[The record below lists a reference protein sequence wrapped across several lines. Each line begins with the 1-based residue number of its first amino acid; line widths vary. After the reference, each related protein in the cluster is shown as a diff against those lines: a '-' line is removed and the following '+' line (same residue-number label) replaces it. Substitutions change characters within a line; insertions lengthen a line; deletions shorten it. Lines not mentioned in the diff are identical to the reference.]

1 MKASAS
7 FIRSEGGL
15 LPADLLAR
23 IRARDSR
30 LPGIKPAHY
39 GLVPGETLNEA
50 ASRSWARLTGLW
62 RRFAQK
68 LTTRPADQGFEA
80 DTLDLWLRPL
90 FQELGFPQP
99 LERAR
104 AETLGRDT
112 FAISHRSGD
121 LPIHLVGAGILLDKR
136 TRGVRGAADV
146 NPHGLLQDY
155 LNRKDSFV
163 WGLLSNGLRLRLL
176 RDNAALTRQAF
187 VEFDLEAIFS
197 AEDQSGYA
205 DFFLLWLVCH
215 RTRFN
220 AIGGGPAD
228 ATTPPAPA
236 AWIIESWRAEA
247 LKTGKSVKR
256 GLRNN
261 VVQALNHL
269 APGFVSHRA
278 NAPLRDALRSGALSR
293 DAFKRQLLRLIYRL
307 LFLFVAEDRG
317 ALFAPDA
324 TFAARERFA
333 SSYSTARLRRLA
345 RRYGGTAHGDGWEQ
359 LKTLFGLL
367 HSDTGCP
374 ALGLP
379 ALGGFLFSTA
389 SCPDLDRARLANA
402 DLYAALRA
410 LGLARDEEENIT
422 HVVDYEHLGAEE
434 LGSVYESLLELR
446 FVEGS
451 IDAERPVLDS
461 AAGNDRKLTGSFYT
475 PTELI
480 TSVLDTALQP
490 VIDRALASA
499 NPREALLALKV
510 VDGSCGSGHF
520 LVAAAHRLAR
530 ALAALDT
537 GEREPPLDAVRS
549 ALHEVVGRCLFGVDL
564 NPLSVELCKVSLWL
578 EALEPGRPLNFLES
592 HIQCGNSLIGC
603 TPRLLREGLPDDAFK
618 PIVGDDAAAC
628 AQLKK
633 DNREARDAGQ
643 DLLGL
648 ANATPA
654 PWERL
659 GNLPAA
665 FAAIETLDDDS
676 IGSVRQ
682 KEQAW
687 QQAVVSSGYLHA
699 TLLHDAWCA
708 AFVLPKRNEEFT
720 LRLHTG
726 QLRELERT
734 PFALHPD
741 LRRAI
746 EKLGG
751 NAPDL
756 PDADREHS
764 YRFFHWHLRFP
775 GVFRLPAANEAPDN
789 PETGWSGGFDVV
801 LGNPPWEHTELKEK
815 EFFATRA
822 PAISAAQ
829 TGAERKQLIATLAD
843 HDPALYAEFLAS
855 SRAHEGVSHF
865 LSNSGAYPLCGRGR
879 INTYSI
885 FSELNLE
892 LTAPTGRAG
901 FIVPTGIATDD
912 GNKFY
917 FQKLVDER
925 RLASLFDF
933 ENQGIFEGVHNSYK
947 FSLLTITGRADQQP
961 TAKFFFFAHGTDE
974 LADPDRQIELT
985 PEDILRINPN
995 TRTCPIFRTR
1005 RDADIT
1011 RRIYS
1016 QVPVLLREANAEG
1029 EGDLNPWGVR
1039 FRQGLF
1045 NMTSASHLFFT
1056 RPKAEAEGWEFVGNR
1071 WRKGDDT
1078 LLPLYEAK
1086 LFHQFDHR
1094 WATYLESA
1102 STFNPITGDEENDGP
1117 ETRDHASG
1125 EKTDPALTIQPRYWV
1140 DERWCLLIAADL
1152 PGEVTDAVRRALEES
1167 LGLAKA
1173 GKRNATMSTGDQLRR
1188 ELGRWL
1194 SGHRLADGSF
1204 AVADADLRDL
1214 IALDQKK
1221 RPTAKKWKEELE
1233 AARAIAGEFPLTAE
1247 EADSLGQLLTA
1258 SLAEKL
1264 RRIWRLFHSRAP
1276 KWFLSYRRIAR
1287 STDTRTCISSAVP
1300 FAALGDITP
1309 IVRTSAYRA
1318 SAYALLANFD
1328 SQLFDFIVRQKVGG
1342 THLDFHYVYQ
1352 FPVLPPETYT
1362 QPAPWAPGLTL
1373 ADWLRP
1379 YVLELCYTANDL
1391 RGFAED
1397 CGFTGAPFRWN
1408 DTRRALLRAEL
1419 DAAFF
1424 HLYGLNR
1431 DDTAYVLGTFTVLK
1445 NRELRDLG
1453 RYETADRILAAH
1465 DALSAAIATG
1475 QPFTTKLVPPPADP
1489 SLTHDHSTTRP
1500 AMPARLVRATISNYR
1515 SLSGPWNDSTRQ
1527 KADPLTP
1534 VIVPLGRMTLLVGQ
1548 NSAGKSS
1555 FCDALAFITDIM
1567 RRGLPAAIDNG
1578 DNRKGIVSLRRQ
1590 GGDTLCIRLDAEA
1603 EGIVGHYELELTAT
1617 NDGYRVV
1624 KECAQ
1629 WKASFAI
1636 KSGEWQGEPLA
1647 GASVPPGPTDLLM
1660 PLLRNDPR
1668 FRELGELLAGMVVYS
1683 VPPSVLRQSRSNAPA
1698 RPMDGRGED
1707 WPSALEA
1714 VLSGPNRASLIVAL
1728 NRLTGDIVDV
1738 RVETA
1743 AKQRIVRFLHRPPEM
1758 ESGERWANA
1767 DQESDGTLRAAAL
1780 LTALLQ
1786 DPLPAVIAIEEPE
1799 LAIHPGALEI
1809 LFDFLQSAHQKTQ
1822 VIVTTHS
1829 PDLLD
1834 RFEPELVRVVIRDG
1848 VATQI
1853 TAMEADQYYAV
1864 KKGLTTLGA
1873 MLRTETLRLGQ
1884 TAIPS
1889 LTETEVDSSSGK
1901 S

>member
-23 IRARDSR
+23 IRARDPN
-30 LPGIKPAHY
+30 LPGIKRGHY
-39 GLVPGETLNEA
+39 GLADGETLNEA

-68 LTTRPADQGFEA
+68 LATRPADQGFEA

-155 LNRKDSFV
+155 LNRKDAFV

-187 VEFDLEAIFS
+187 VEFDLESIFS

-215 RTRFN
+215 RTRF
-220 AIGGGPAD
+220 APIVGTPD
-228 ATTPPAPA
+228 DSTTPA
-236 AWIIESWRAEA
+236 AWVIESWRSEA

-269 APGFVSHRA
+269 GPGFVSHRA
-278 NAPLRDALRSGALSR
+278 NGPLRDALRSGALSR

-324 TFAARERFA
+324 TLAARERFA

-389 SCPDLDRARLANA
+389 SCPDLDRAQLANEH
-402 DLYAALRA
+402 LYAALRA

-422 HVVDYEHLGAEE
+422 HVVDYEHLGSEE

-446 FVEGS
+446 FAEGS
-451 IDAERPVLDS
+451 IDTACPVLES

-603 TPRLLREGLPDDAFK
+603 TPRLLREGLPDEAFK
-618 PIVGDDAAAC
+618 PIAGDDEAAC
-628 AQLKK
+628 AQLRK

-665 FAAIETLDDDS
+665 FAAIETLADDS

-687 QQAVVSSGYLHA
+687 QQAVASSGYLHA

-708 AFVLPKRNEEFT
+708 AFVLPKRNNEFT

-734 PFALHPD
+734 PFALHPE

-746 EKLGG
+746 EQLAG

-764 YRFFHWHLRFP
+764 FRFFHWHLRFP
-775 GVFRLPAANEAPDN
+775 GVFRLPAANEEPDN
-789 PETGWSGGFDVV
+789 PKTGWSGGFDVV

-822 PAISAAQ
+822 PAISNAQ
-829 TGAERKQLIATLAD
+829 TGAERKQLIAALVHD
-843 HDPALYAEFLAS
+843 DPALHAEFLAT
-855 SRAHEGVSHF
+855 SRVHEGVSHF

-892 LTAPTGRAG
+892 LVAPTGRAG

-947 FSLLTITGRADQQP
+947 FSLLTITGRADQQ
-961 TAKFFFFAHGTDE
+961 TKAKFFFFAHGTDD
-974 LADPDRQIELT
+974 LADPERQIELT

-1005 RDADIT
+1005 RDAEIT

-1016 QVPVLLREANAEG
+1016 QVPVLLREANEEG
-1029 EGDLNPWGVR
+1029 EGGLNPWGVR

-1045 NMTSASHLFFT
+1045 NMTSASHLFYT
-1056 RPKAEAEGWEFVGNR
+1056 RPKAEAEGWERMGNR
-1071 WRKGDDT
+1071 WRMGDDT

-1094 WATYLESA
+1094 WATYLDTA
-1102 STFNPITGDEENDGP
+1102 SEFNPITGDDENGGP
-1117 ETRDHASG
+1117 ETRDITSG
-1125 EKTDPALTIQPRYWV
+1125 EKADPTITIQPRYWV

-1173 GKRNATMSTGDQLRR
+1173 GKRTATMSTDDQLRR

-1194 SGHRLADGSF
+1194 SGHRRPDGCF
-1204 AVADADLRDL
+1204 AIADADLRDL
-1214 IALDQKK
+1214 IELDKKK

-1233 AARAIAGEFPLTAE
+1233 VARAIAVDFPLTDE
-1247 EADSLGQLLTA
+1247 EANLLGQLFTA
-1258 SLAEKL
+1258 SQAEQL
-1264 RRIWRLFHSRAP
+1264 RRIWPLFHARAP
-1276 KWFLSYRRIAR
+1276 KWFVSFRRIAR
-1287 STDTRTCISSAVP
+1287 TTDERTGIFGAIPFSGSGDSVFLMLPSLTNRQLSPILQASLDSFAHD
-1300 FAALGDITP
+1300 FAA
-1309 IVRTSAYRA
+1309 
-1318 SAYALLANFD
+1318 
-1328 SQLFDFIVRQKVGG
+1328 RQKVGG
-1342 THLDFHYVYQ
+1342 TNLNFFIVNQ
-1352 FPVLPPETYT
+1352 FPVLPPEIYT

-1373 ADWLRP
+1373 ADWMRP
-1379 YVLELCYTANDL
+1379 YVLELCYTAHDL
-1391 RGFAED
+1391 RGFAVD
-1397 CGFTGAPFRWN
+1397 CGFTGAPFRWDDEN
-1408 DTRRALLRAEL
+1408 RKQLRAEL
-1419 DAAFF
+1419 DATFF
-1424 HLYGLNR
+1424 ILYGLNR
-1431 DDTAYVLGTFTVLK
+1431 DDTAYVLDTFTVLK
-1445 NRELRDLG
+1445 NRELRERG
-1453 RYETADRILAAH
+1453 SYETAARILTAY
-1465 DALSAAIATG
+1465 DALVAATQSG
-1475 QPFTTKLVPPPADP
+1475 RPFISKLTPPPGHL
-1489 SLTHDHSTTRP
+1489 SLTHDFQATRYV
-1500 AMPARLVRATISNYR
+1500 MPAKIIRATVRNYR
-1515 SLSGPWNDSTRQ
+1515 SLAGDS
-1527 KADPLTP
+1527 AP
-1534 VIVPLGRMTLLVGQ
+1534 VSLGSVTVLVGP
-1548 NSAGKSS
+1548 NGSGKSS
-1555 FCDALAFITDIM
+1555 FCDALAFLADAM
-1567 RRGLPAAIDNG
+1567 LGLPSALSNG
-1578 DNRKGIVSLRRQ
+1578 KEDSRGGFSSLLKH
-1590 GGDTLCIRLDAEA
+1590 GTSSFSIRIEA
-1603 EGIVGHYELELTAT
+1603 ENEGTRGHYELTLAASEG
-1617 NDGYRVV
+1617 GYRVA
-1624 KECAQ
+1624 KESAKWQ
-1629 WKASFAI
+1629 AEFEVAN
-1636 KSGEWQGEPLA
+1636 GEWTKDRRLDAVSIPPNGLVLPL
-1647 GASVPPGPTDLLM
+1647 VQT
-1660 PLLRNDPR
+1660 DPR
-1668 FRELGELLAGMVVYS
+1668 FAELASAIARIRVYR
-1683 VPPSVLRQSRSNAPA
+1683 VPPIVLRQPQDKGQTGAL
-1698 RPMDGRGED
+1698 MDGLGLN
-1707 WPSALEA
+1707 WPTTVEA
-1714 VLSGPNRASLIVAL
+1714 ILNGPRKGSWVVAL
-1728 NRLTGDIVDV
+1728 NRLTDDIADAAVKPAGSKQY
-1738 RVETA
+1738 VE
-1743 AKQRIVRFLHRPPEM
+1743 FLHRNPGQKE
-1758 ESGERWANA
+1758 GGRWAPA

-1780 LTALLQ
+1780 LAALVQ
-1786 DPLPAVIAIEEPE
+1786 DPLPSLIAIEEPE

-1809 LFDFLQSAHQKTQ
+1809 LYDFIHSAQRHAR
-1822 VIVTTHS
+1822 VILTTHS

-1834 RFEPELVRVVIRDG
+1834 HFEPELLRVVTRTGD
-1848 VATQI
+1848 TTRI
-1853 TAMEADQYYAV
+1853 TAMEEDQFYAAKERLRTLGEILRHEPLRAGGANVPVYPPVNLEDV
-1864 KKGLTTLGA
+1864 KK
-1873 MLRTETLRLGQ
+1873 
-1884 TAIPS
+1884 
-1889 LTETEVDSSSGK
+1889 
-1901 S
+1901 

>member
-23 IRARDSR
+23 IRARDSS

-39 GLVPGETLNEA
+39 GLVPGETLNES
-50 ASRSWARLTGLW
+50 ASRSWARLSGLW

-68 LTTRPADQGFEA
+68 LATRPADQGFEA

-104 AETLGRDT
+104 AETLGRDN

-155 LNRKDSFV
+155 LNRKDDFT

-187 VEFDLEAIFS
+187 VEFDLESIFS

-215 RTRFN
+215 RTRF
-220 AIGGGPAD
+220 ASIVGTPAD
-228 ATTPPAPA
+228 SATPA
-236 AWIIESWRAEA
+236 AWVIESWRAEA

-269 APGFVSHRA
+269 GPGFVSNRA
-278 NAPLRDALRSGALSR
+278 NGPLRDALRSGALSR

-324 TFAARERFA
+324 TLAARERFA

-359 LKTLFGLL
+359 LKTLFRLL

-389 SCPDLDRARLANA
+389 SCPDLDRAQLANEH
-402 DLYAALRA
+402 LYSALRA

-422 HVVDYEHLGAEE
+422 HVVDYEHLGSEE

-490 VIDRALASA
+490 VIDRALAA
-499 NPREALLALKV
+499 AIPREALLALKV
-510 VDGSCGSGHF
+510 VDASCGSGHF

-549 ALHEVVGRCLFGVDL
+549 ALHEIVGRCLYGVDL

-592 HIQCGNSLIGC
+592 RIQCGNSLIGC
-603 TPRLLREGLPDDAFK
+603 TPRLLREGLPDEAFK
-618 PIVGDDAAAC
+618 PISGDDEAAC
-628 AQLKK
+628 TQLKK

-643 DLLGL
+643 DIFALDNTS
-648 ANATPA
+648 AQ

-659 GNLPAA
+659 GNLPTA
-665 FAAIETLDDDS
+665 FAAIERLDDDS

-687 QQAVVSSGYLHA
+687 QHAVASSGYLHA
-699 TLLHDAWCA
+699 ILLHDAWCA
-708 AFVLPKRNEEFT
+708 AFVLPKRSDNFT
-720 LRLHTG
+720 LRLHSG
-726 QLRELERT
+726 QLRELERN
-734 PFALHPD
+734 PYALHPE
-741 LRRAI
+741 LRRTI
-746 EKLGG
+746 EKIAG

-775 GVFRLPAANEAPDN
+775 GVFRLPTANAEPDN

-829 TGAERKQLIATLAD
+829 TGAERKQLIAALAD
-843 HDPALYAEFLAS
+843 HDSALYAEFLAS

-885 FSELNLE
+885 FSELNLA
-892 LTAPTGRAG
+892 LTAPRGRAG

-947 FSLLTITGRADQQP
+947 FSLLTITGRADPQP

-1005 RDADIT
+1005 RDAEIT
-1011 RRIYS
+1011 RHIYS
-1016 QVPVLLREANAEG
+1016 QVPVLLREANAGG
-1029 EGDLNPWGVR
+1029 EGGVNPWGVR

-1056 RPKAEAEGWEFVGNR
+1056 RPRAEAEGWVVSGNR
-1071 WRKGDDT
+1071 WRKGADT

-1094 WATYLESA
+1094 WATYQETA
-1102 STFNPITGDEENDGP
+1102 SGFNLITGDEENEGP
-1117 ETRDHASG
+1117 ETRDLASG
-1125 EKTDPALTIQPRYWV
+1125 EKADPTLSVMPRYWV
-1140 DERWCLLIAADL
+1140 DERWCLLVAADL
-1152 PGEVTDAVRRALEES
+1152 PDEFRDAVRRALEES
-1167 LGLAKA
+1167 VGIVKA
-1173 GKRNATMSTGDQLRR
+1173 SKRTAVMSADDELRR

-1194 SGHRLADGSF
+1194 SGHRRADGGWFINDS
-1204 AVADADLRDL
+1204 DLRNL
-1214 IALDQKK
+1214 IALDQKRRPNAK
-1221 RPTAKKWKEELE
+1221 RWKEELDV
-1233 AARAIAGEFPLTAE
+1233 ARALATNFQLAPLET
-1247 EADSLGQLLTA
+1247 DLLSQLLTA
-1258 SLAEKL
+1258 SFAEQL
-1264 RRIWRLFHSRAP
+1264 RRIWPLLRARAP
-1276 KWFLSYRRIAR
+1276 KWFLSFRRIAR
-1287 STDTRTCISSAVP
+1287 TTDERTGIFGAIP
-1300 FAALGDITP
+1300 FCGSGDSVFLMLPALSKRQLTP
-1309 IVRTSAYRA
+1309 ILQA
-1318 SAYALLANFD
+1318 SLSSFAH
-1328 SQLFDFIVRQKVGG
+1328 DFTARQKVGG
-1342 THLDFHYVYQ
+1342 TNLNFFLVNQ
-1352 FPVLPPETYT
+1352 FPVLPPETYA
-1362 QPAPWAPGLTL
+1362 QPTPWASIVTTV
-1373 ADWLRP
+1373 DWLRP
-1379 YVLELCYTANDL
+1379 YVLELCYTAHDL

-1408 DTRRALLRAEL
+1408 DTRRTLLRAEL

-1424 HLYGLNR
+1424 HLYRLNR
-1431 DDTAYVLGTFTVLK
+1431 EDTAYVLGTFTVLK

-1453 RYETADRILAAH
+1453 RYETADRILAAY
-1465 DALSAAIATG
+1465 DAMSAAIDSS
-1475 QPFTTKLVPPPADP
+1475 QPFTTKLDPPPADP
-1489 SLTHDHSTTRP
+1489 SLTLDDSTHRP
-1500 AMPARLVRATISNYR
+1500 AMPARLIRATVRNYR
-1515 SLSGPWNDSTRQ
+1515 SLAGDGAPVSLGPVT
-1527 KADPLTP
+1527 
-1534 VIVPLGRMTLLVGQ
+1534 VLVGP
-1548 NSAGKSS
+1548 NGSGKSS
-1555 FCDALAFITDIM
+1555 FCDALAFLADAMVNLTNALSNGESDS
-1567 RRGLPAAIDNG
+1567 RGGFA
-1578 DNRKGIVSLRRQ
+1578 SLRKS
-1590 GGDTLCIRLDAEA
+1590 GSSGFSIRVEA
-1603 EGIVGHYELELTAT
+1603 ESEGIPGHYEVELVAT
-1617 NDGYRVV
+1617 EGGYRIA
-1624 KECAQ
+1624 KESAE
-1629 WKASFAI
+1629 WRAKFEI
-1636 KSGEWQGEPLA
+1636 RNGEWYEGKRVEGVTIPLNGLVLA
-1647 GASVPPGPTDLLM
+1647 LLQT
-1660 PLLRNDPR
+1660 DPR
-1668 FRELGELLAGMVVYS
+1668 FIDLASVIARIRVYK
-1683 VPPSVLRQSRSNAPA
+1683 VPPIFLRQPQDKGEKGAL
-1698 RPMDGRGED
+1698 MDGLGRN
-1707 WPSALEA
+1707 WPTTLDA
-1714 VLSGPNRASLIVAL
+1714 VTKGPRKGSLVVAL
-1728 NRLTGDIVDV
+1728 NRLTDDISDV
-1738 RVETA
+1738 RVKSLGG
-1743 AKQRIVRFLHRPPEM
+1743 KQIVEFLHRNP
-1758 ESGERWANA
+1758 GETKGGRWSPA

-1780 LTALLQ
+1780 LTALVQ
-1786 DPLPAVIAIEEPE
+1786 DPLPSLVCIEEPE

-1809 LFDFLQSAHQKTQ
+1809 LYDFIHSAQRKSQ
-1822 VIVTTHS
+1822 VVLTTHS

-1834 RFEPELVRVVIRDG
+1834 NFEPELLRVVTREGD
-1848 VATQI
+1848 TTHI
-1853 TAMEADQYYAV
+1853 TAMEPDQFYAA
-1864 KKGLTTLGA
+1864 KERLRTLGEI
-1873 MLRTETLRLGQ
+1873 LRHEPLR
-1884 TAIPS
+1884 
-1889 LTETEVDSSSGK
+1889 SGGADVPIYPPK
-1901 S
+1901 DKEGTKP